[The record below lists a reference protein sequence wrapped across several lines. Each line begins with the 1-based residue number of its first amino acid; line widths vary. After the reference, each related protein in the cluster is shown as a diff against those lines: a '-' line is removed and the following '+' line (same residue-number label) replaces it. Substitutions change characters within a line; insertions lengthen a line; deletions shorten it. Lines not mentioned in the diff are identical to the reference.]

1 MDLSDVAIPPFLRHA
16 LVTGGAGFIGS
27 QLTETLLS
35 SGFHVT
41 VVDDESTGSFDNLA
55 AVRGQDRLVVVRG
68 DVTDRSLVRELVAD
82 VDEVYHL
89 AASVGVQRIADSPI
103 ESIERNIAP
112 VELLLS
118 ELATKQRAGRVT
130 KFFLASS
137 SEVYGKNPKSTW
149 TEEDDIVLGPTTHM
163 RWSYGASKAIDEFLA
178 LAYHRQHGLP
188 VVVGRFFNV
197 VGPRQTGR
205 YGMVLPRFVD
215 RALAGKPPVV
225 HDDGQQV
232 RCFAHVAD
240 VCRMVVALVAEPAAV
255 GQVFNIGSDVP
266 VSILELAKRVLAVVD
281 PSLGIEYQSYRDAY
295 SDDFED
301 VRRRVPDLS
310 KLRRT
315 IDVGP
320 QRDLDQAIRDVVA
333 WKRGDAGPASPLQRT
348 GA

>member
-1 MDLSDVAIPPFLRHA
+1 MGSSQRV
-16 LVTGGAGFIGS
+16 LVTGGGGFIGS
-27 QLTETLLS
+27 HLTELLLA
-35 SGFHVT
+35 SGRQVT
-41 VVDDESTGSFDNLA
+41 VVDDESTGAFANLA
-55 AVRGQDRLVVVRG
+55 AVRDHERLTIVSG
-68 DVTDRSLVRELVAD
+68 DVMDRPLIHKLVAE

-89 AASVGVQRIADSPI
+89 AASVGVQRIADAPI

-112 VELLLS
+112 VELVLS
-118 ELATKQRAGRVT
+118 ELARKQRGGGST

-163 RWSYGASKAIDEFLA
+163 RWSYGASKAIDEFLT

-215 RALAGKPPVV
+215 SALAGKPPVV
-225 HDDGQQV
+225 HDDGRQV

-240 VCRMVVALVAEPAAV
+240 VCRMVVALMAAPAAV

-266 VSILELAKRVLAVVD
+266 VSILELAKRVLAIVD
-281 PSLGIEYQSYRDAY
+281 PSLGIEFQSYRDAY

-301 VRRRVPDLS
+301 VRRRVPDLA
-310 KLRRT
+310 KLRAA

-320 QRDLDQAIRDVVA
+320 LRDLDDVIWDVVA
-333 WKRGDAGPASPLQRT
+333 WKRGEGRARNES
-348 GA
+348 

>member
-1 MDLSDVAIPPFLRHA
+1 MPRSQNA

-27 QLTETLLS
+27 QLTETLLAAGYS
-35 SGFHVT
+35 VT
-41 VVDDESTGSFDNLA
+41 VVDDESTGSFSNLA
-55 AVRGQDRLVVVRG
+55 AVRDNDRLTVVTG
-68 DVTDRSLVRELVAD
+68 DVTDRTLVRKLVAD

-118 ELATKQRAGRVT
+118 ELAQKQRGGVAT

-149 TEEDDIVLGPTTHM
+149 TEEDDIVLGPTTRM

-225 HDDGQQV
+225 HDDGRQV
-232 RCFAHVAD
+232 RCFAHVAG
-240 VCRMVVALVAEPAAV
+240 VCRMVVALVAAPEAV
-255 GQVFNIGSDVP
+255 GQVFNIGSTEEI
-266 VSILELAKRVLAVVD
+266 SILELANLVIET
-281 PSLGIEYQSYRDAY
+281 LGSKSKIELIPYDQAY
-295 SDDFED
+295 APGFED
-301 VRRRVPDLS
+301 MRRRKPRVE
-310 KLRRT
+310 KLAAT
-315 IDVGP
+315 IGFQP
-320 QRDLDQAIRDVVA
+320 ATALRDTIRQTA
-333 WKRGDAGPASPLQRT
+333 ETIR
-348 GA
+348 

>member
-1 MDLSDVAIPPFLRHA
+1 MATAKNV

-27 QLTETLLS
+27 HLTELLLA
-35 SGFHVT
+35 SGCRVT
-41 VVDDESTGSFDNLA
+41 VVDDESTGSLDNLA
-55 AVRGQDRLVVVRG
+55 AVDEHDNLTIVSG
-68 DVTDRSLVRELVAD
+68 DVTDRVLVRELVAD
-82 VDEVYHL
+82 VDDVYHL
-89 AASVGVQRIADSPI
+89 AASVGVQRIADAPI

-118 ELATKQRAGRVT
+118 ELARKQRAGQTT

-137 SEVYGKNPKSTW
+137 SEVYGKNPKPSW

-163 RWSYGASKAIDEFLA
+163 RWSYGASKAIDEFLT

-215 RALAGKPPVV
+215 SALAGKPPVV

-240 VCRMVVALVAEPAAV
+240 VCRMVVALMATPAAV
-255 GQVFNIGSDVP
+255 GKVFNIGSDVP

-281 PSLGIEYQSYRDAY
+281 PKLGIEFQSYRDAY

-301 VRRRVPDLS
+301 VRRRVPDLT
-310 KLRRT
+310 KLRAA
-315 IDVGP
+315 IDVGAL
-320 QRDLDQAIRDVVA
+320 RDLDGVIRDVVA
-333 WKRGDAGPASPLQRT
+333 WKRGEER
-348 GA
+348 GARNEV

>member
-1 MDLSDVAIPPFLRHA
+1 MSGLTIVTRRRDGSTRSSANWSPTSTKSITWRLRSA
-16 LVTGGAGFIGS
+16 CS
-27 QLTETLLS
+27 ESPMRRSNRS
-35 SGFHVT
+35 SGT
-41 VVDDESTGSFDNLA
+41 S
-55 AVRGQDRLVVVRG
+55 R
-68 DVTDRSLVRELVAD
+68 RS
-82 VDEVYHL
+82 
-89 AASVGVQRIADSPI
+89 SCCF
-103 ESIERNIAP
+103 RNWRA
-112 VELLLS
+112 
-118 ELATKQRAGRVT
+118 KQRAGKAT

-163 RWSYGASKAIDEFLA
+163 RWSYGASKAIDEFLT

-215 RALAGKPPVV
+215 SALAGKPPIV
-225 HDDGQQV
+225 HDDGRQV

-240 VCRMVVALVAEPAAV
+240 VCRMVVALMATPAAV

-281 PSLGIEYQSYRDAY
+281 PSLEIEFQSYRDAY

-301 VRRRVPDLS
+301 VRRRVPDF
-310 KLRRT
+310 
-315 IDVGP
+315 
-320 QRDLDQAIRDVVA
+320 DQAANRDR
-333 WKRGDAGPASPLQRT
+333 RGAAAGPGCGDSRRGGVEERHAGAASPFSKP
-348 GA
+348 GD

>member
-1 MDLSDVAIPPFLRHA
+1 MRSSRHV
-16 LVTGGAGFIGS
+16 LVTGGGGFIGS
-27 QLTETLLS
+27 QLTELLLQ
-35 SGFHVT
+35 GGDYVT
-41 VVDDESTGSFDNLA
+41 VVDDESTGSFNNLA
-55 AVRGQDRLVVVRG
+55 AVRDHERLTVERG
-68 DVTDRSLVRELVAD
+68 DVTDRALVGKLVAD

-118 ELATKQRAGRVT
+118 ELAAKQRTGTAT

-225 HDDGQQV
+225 HDDGRQV

-240 VCRMVVALVAEPAAV
+240 VCRMVIALMAEPAAV

-266 VSILELAKRVLAVVD
+266 VSILELAQRVLSVVD
-281 PSLGIEYQSYRDAY
+281 PGLAIEFQSYRDAY

-310 KLRRT
+310 KLRKV
-315 IDVGP
+315 IDVVP
-320 QRDLDQAIRDVVA
+320 QQDLDAVIRDVVA
-333 WKRGDAGPASPLQRT
+333 WKKAEEGRGK

>member
-1 MDLSDVAIPPFLRHA
+1 MPTSRHV
-16 LVTGGAGFIGS
+16 LVTGGGGFIGS
-27 QLTETLLS
+27 QLTELLLK
-35 SGFHVT
+35 GGNYVT

-55 AVRGQDRLVVVRG
+55 AVRDHERLTVERG
-68 DVTDRSLVRELVAD
+68 DVTDRALVGRLVAD

-118 ELATKQRAGRVT
+118 ELAAKQRAGKAT

-215 RALAGKPPVV
+215 RAIAGKPPVV
-225 HDDGQQV
+225 HDDGRQV

-240 VCRMVVALVAEPAAV
+240 VCRMVIALMAAPAAV

-266 VSILELAKRVLAVVD
+266 VSILELAKRVLAIVD
-281 PSLGIEYQSYRDAY
+281 PSLAIEFQSYRDAY

-310 KLRRT
+310 KLRKV
-315 IDVGP
+315 IDVVP
-320 QRDLDQAIRDVVA
+320 QQDLDAVIRDVVA
-333 WKRGDAGPASPLQRT
+333 WKKAEEGRGK

>member
-1 MDLSDVAIPPFLRHA
+1 V
-16 LVTGGAGFIGS
+16 
-27 QLTETLLS
+27 
-35 SGFHVT
+35 
-41 VVDDESTGSFDNLA
+41 
-55 AVRGQDRLVVVRG
+55 
-68 DVTDRSLVRELVAD
+68 LVRELAAD

-89 AASVGVQRIADSPI
+89 AASVGVQRIADAPI

-118 ELATKQRAGRVT
+118 ELARKQRAGQAT

-137 SEVYGKNPKSTW
+137 SEVDGKNPKASW
-149 TEEDDIVLGPTTHM
+149 TEEDDIVLGPTTYM
-163 RWSYGASKAIDEFLA
+163 RWSYGASKAIDEFLT
-178 LAYHRQHGLP
+178 LAYYRQHGLP

-215 RALAGKPPVV
+215 SALAGKPPVV

-240 VCRMVVALVAEPAAV
+240 VCRMVVALVAAPAAN

-266 VSILELAKRVLAVVD
+266 VSIEELAKRVLAIVN
-281 PSLGIEYQSYRDAY
+281 PKLGIEFQSYRDAY

-301 VRRRVPDLS
+301 VRRRVPDLT
-310 KLRRT
+310 KLRAA

-320 QRDLDQAIRDVVA
+320 LRDLDSVIRDVVA
-333 WKRGDAGPASPLQRT
+333 WKRGGSKPPSN
-348 GA
+348 

>member
-1 MDLSDVAIPPFLRHA
+1 MGASRNV

-27 QLTETLLS
+27 HLTELLLT
-35 SGFHVT
+35 SGCRVT
-41 VVDDESTGSFDNLA
+41 VADDESTGSFDNLS
-55 AVRGQDRLVVVRG
+55 AVRDHERLIIVQGDVMDRL
-68 DVTDRSLVRELVAD
+68 LVRELVAD
-82 VDEVYHL
+82 VDEVFHL
-89 AASVGVQRIADSPI
+89 AASVGVQRIADAPI

-118 ELATKQRAGRVT
+118 ELARKQQAGHAT
-130 KFFLASS
+130 SFFLASS

-149 TEEDDIVLGPTTHM
+149 TEEDDIVLGPTTYM

-215 RALAGKPPVV
+215 RALAGKSPVV
-225 HDDGQQV
+225 HDDGRQV

-240 VCRMVVALVAEPAAV
+240 VCRMVVALAAQPAAV
-255 GQVFNIGSDVP
+255 GQVFNIGSDLP
-266 VSILELAKRVLAVVD
+266 VSILELAQRVLAVVD
-281 PSLGIEYQSYRDAY
+281 PSLAIEFQSYREAY

-301 VRRRVPDLS
+301 VRRRVPDLT
-310 KLRRT
+310 KLRAV
-315 IDVGP
+315 IEVGP
-320 QRDLDQAIRDVVA
+320 QQDLDSVIRDVVA
-333 WKRGDAGPASPLQRT
+333 WKKGLGAGA
-348 GA
+348 

>member
-1 MDLSDVAIPPFLRHA
+1 MPRVQNA

-27 QLTETLLS
+27 QLTETLLAA
-35 SGFHVT
+35 GYAVT
-41 VVDDESTGSFDNLA
+41 VVDDESTGSFSNLA
-55 AVRGQDRLVVVRG
+55 AVQDHDRLTVVTG
-68 DVTDRSLVRELVAD
+68 DATDRTLVRKLVAD

-118 ELATKQRAGRVT
+118 ELAQKQRGGVAT

-149 TEEDDIVLGPTTHM
+149 TEGDDIVLGPTTHM
-163 RWSYGASKAIDEFLA
+163 RWSYGASKAIDEFLS

-225 HDDGQQV
+225 HDDGRQV

-240 VCRMVVALVAEPAAV
+240 VCRMVVALVAAPAAV
-255 GQVFNIGSDVP
+255 GQVFNIGSDLPVP
-266 VSILELAKRVLAVVD
+266 ILELARRVLAVVD

-301 VRRRVPDLS
+301 VRRRVPDLA
-310 KLRRT
+310 KLRRA

-320 QRDLDQAIRDVVA
+320 QQDLDAVIRDVVA
-333 WKRGDAGPASPLQRT
+333 WKRGQER
-348 GA
+348 GARSESQ

>member
-1 MDLSDVAIPPFLRHA
+1 MSSAASPQHV

-27 QLTETLLS
+27 HLTELLLAE
-35 SGFHVT
+35 GRRVT
-41 VVDDESTGSFDNLA
+41 VVDDESTGSQRNLTA
-55 AVRGQDRLVVVRG
+55 ASGNERLTIVRG
-68 DVTDRSLVRELVAD
+68 DVTDAALVRKLVAPA
-82 VDEVYHL
+82 DEVYHL
-89 AASVGVQRIADSPI
+89 AASVGVQRIVDSPI

-112 VELLLS
+112 VELLLAA
-118 ELATKQRAGRVT
+118 LADKHRAGVPT
-130 KFFLASS
+130 KIFLASS

-149 TEEDDIVLGPTTHM
+149 SEDDDIVLGPTKHL

-215 RALAGKPPVV
+215 RALDGLPPII
-225 HDDGQQV
+225 HDTGAQV

-240 VCRMVVALVAEPAAV
+240 VCRMVVALMAEPRSV
-255 GQVFNIGSDVP
+255 GEVFNIGGDVP
-266 VSILELAKRVLAVVD
+266 VSMLELASRVLAEVD
-281 PSLGIEYQSYRDAY
+281 PTLGVEFQSYRDAY
-295 SDDFED
+295 SSDFED

-315 IDVGP
+315 IDVRP
-320 QRDLDQAIRDVVA
+320 QFDLDAIVRDVVE
-333 WKRGDAGPASPLQRT
+333 WKTAERA
-348 GA
+348 